1 MRGYDLLETIE
12 NLNPAYIENASRK
25 PKSRKP
31 SWQKWGAIAACLV
44 LILSLGIWG
53 IQRLPAGD
61 SGMQGEY
68 MADREPII
76 VTIKEIKDEGFIC
89 VVDEP
94 DIHKFIAKDYEV
106 LILFNDYVKIADSD
120 FKYNSEAPNARDCGL
135 EPGVQVRLFFDC
147 VNYKAD
153 GMAHSLQA
161 TEIIPQ

>member
-1 MRGYDLLETIE
+1 MRGHDLLEIIE

-76 VTIKEIKDEGFIC
+76 VTIKEIKDDFEKTIEKSIEVDDNFIKTNITWFKRLIG
-89 VVDEP
+89 
-94 DIHKFIAKDYEV
+94 DILK
-106 LILFNDYVKIADSD
+106 LF
-120 FKYNSEAPNARDCGL
+120 AP
-135 EPGVQVRLFFDC
+135 LF
-147 VNYKAD
+147 
-153 GMAHSLQA
+153 
-161 TEIIPQ
+161 